1 MKTIYRAE
9 NVFDASLV
17 RDLLD
22 QAGILAF
29 VQGAVLQGG
38 IGELPASGLV
48 TVMVADEDVVS
59 ARRIVEEF
67 EAAHRVDDSASASEL
82 QLPGT
87 LLDPGT

>member
-17 RDLLD
+17 RDLLG
-22 QAGILAF
+22 QADIMAF

-48 TVMVADEDVVS
+48 TVSVADEDAS
-59 ARRIVEEF
+59 AARDIVEAF
-67 EAAHRVDDSASASEL
+67 EAGNIEPADERTSDLAGGMLKPSA
-82 QLPGT
+82 
-87 LLDPGT
+87 